1 MTLSTKGDSPASIK
15 PGCYRGCNA
24 EILFVQMGP
33 RKDTIATYPIS
44 SRIQRE
50 DSTRYPGT
58 PLLSKRPRHR
68 SDPNGTDL
76 NPAMR

>member
-1 MTLSTKGDSPASIK
+1 MTLSTDENNAAAIK
-15 PGCYRGCNA
+15 PGQCRGCNA

-44 SRIQRE
+44 SRIQRV
-50 DSTRYPGT
+50 DFTRYPGT
-58 PLLSKRPRHR
+58 PLLSKRPRHG